1 MKNVIDAN
9 ELGNRS
15 RMGTNFM
22 SSFMDTE
29 MAKGKYYLQYLFMT
43 NVVPPVTSGAFRQS
57 LL

>member
-1 MKNVIDAN
+1 MLVPDTIKQAQNYIEKSIAMKNVIDAN

-29 MAKGKYYLQYLFMT
+29 MAKGKY
-43 NVVPPVTSGAFRQS
+43 
-57 LL
+57 